1 MGKTFTSPASCFL
14 SDHGVWTSRSHPKFS
29 DCGRRNVKMA
39 DEVTGIRMEALFCI
53 CFDFTNLRHDRFFS
67 LDRMSW
73 KGTES
78 ASLDGDFFKKT
89 VSCKQV
95 CMAVFPFDR
104 CFARQFVSLVI

>member
-1 MGKTFTSPASCFL
+1 
-14 SDHGVWTSRSHPKFS
+14 
-29 DCGRRNVKMA
+29 MA

-53 CFDFTNLRHDRFFS
+53 CFDFMNLSNDRFFS

-78 ASLDGDFFKKT
+78 ASLDGDFFKKM

-95 CMAVFPFDR
+95 YMAVFPFDR
-104 CFARQFVSLVI
+104 CFARQFVSLVIKFMLIS